1 MKTLNGIDRAITT
14 VGRSV
19 LTRPRKTV
27 GRIVSMKAKTTDTA
41 KRNPNMASL
50 TSVSTCSLMSG
61 PWSETTM
68 ISTSDGSPA
77 TPSRTSLI
85 AVVTSSVLAS
95 GFLETATP
103 IPGLPLV
110 REMLLG
116 LPPSRVTSATS
127 DSRTTP
133 RLGSADDE
141 VSHVLD

>member
-1 MKTLNGIDRAITT
+1 
-14 VGRSV
+14 
-19 LTRPRKTV
+19 
-27 GRIVSMKAKTTDTA
+27 
-41 KRNPNMASL
+41 
-50 TSVSTCSLMSG
+50 
-61 PWSETTM
+61 M
-68 ISTSDGSPA
+68 IWTSDGSPA

-116 LPPSRVTSATS
+116 PPAVQGHVGNIRQPDEA
-127 DSRTTP
+127 
-133 RLGSADDE
+133 RLGSADGE